1 MRKSLG
7 CVVRI
12 REVCVSRDRAMST
25 ITIITLAL
33 TTGAAVGLL
42 VGRLWADQIELRA
55 RRTFAAL
62 ASTVQRRQNPEQW
75 VQDSAA
81 RARLFHD
88 FPHETP
94 PRELRREQIVSDCL
108 VTFQLPDTTLA
119 NWIMFT
125 VYARDSRGALLGRA
139 SAYADQGFG
148 PGERVNVVVSDVR
161 CPEVAAFGLS
171 LLPAAPPPPF
181 HWTEPQPEPRPHPR
195 PS

>member
-1 MRKSLG
+1 
-7 CVVRI
+7 
-12 REVCVSRDRAMST
+12 VSRDRAIST
-25 ITIITLAL
+25 LTIVALAL

-55 RRTFAAL
+55 RRTFSTL
-62 ASTVQRRQNPEQW
+62 ASTVQRRHNPEQW
-75 VQDSAA
+75 VRDSAA
-81 RARLFHD
+81 RARRFRD

-94 PRELRREQIVSDCL
+94 PREVRREQIVSDCL

-125 VYARDSRGALLGRA
+125 VYARDARGALLGRA

-148 PGERVNVVVSDVR
+148 PGERVSVVVSDVR
-161 CPEVAAFGLS
+161 CPEVVAFGLS
-171 LLPAAPPPPF
+171 LLPAASTPPLHWAEPP
-181 HWTEPQPEPRPHPR
+181 PEPRRPPR